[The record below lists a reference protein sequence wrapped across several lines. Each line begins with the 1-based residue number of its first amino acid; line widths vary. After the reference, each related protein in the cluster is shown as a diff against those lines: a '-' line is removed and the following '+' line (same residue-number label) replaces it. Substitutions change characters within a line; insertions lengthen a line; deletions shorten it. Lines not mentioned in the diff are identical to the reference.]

1 MAILP
6 LNGVKSISSDQEVFE
21 ILSSDTKFSLSSIL
35 NLVLT
40 PFANQTFAFG

>member
-21 ILSSDTKFSLSSIL
+21 ILSSDTKFSL
-35 NLVLT
+35 
-40 PFANQTFAFG
+40 P